1 MRLELFFHTSAHAL
15 TAYATYSPA
24 LRALTIS
31 VPFAELVFESYIRQR
46 PDLLPSFPWVLN
58 EGVRRKLWDLD
69 VDRATWTDV
78 VVIRWQRLV
87 LQPATSSTN

>member
-1 MRLELFFHTSAHAL
+1 
-15 TAYATYSPA
+15 
-24 LRALTIS
+24 
-31 VPFAELVFESYIRQR
+31 
-46 PDLLPSFPWVLN
+46 LN

-87 LQPATSSTN
+87 LQPATSNTN